1 MPSVSI
7 RRLMSIFAFAVTAG
21 LLFGIGAQKL
31 IFEDLRVG
39 GPVYGGIVDG
49 KDLVADI
56 LPPPLFVVESYML
69 ANEMHLDPSLRA
81 ENQGRIVEL
90 QKAFNERR
98 DFWAQKALPNELAT
112 GLLEVERKADAFWQ
126 VMNMEFLPAAQAGKT
141 EQMEEALTKLRAA
154 FRSHRDQVL
163 LLADNANKWLSESET
178 SATRSGEHMGV
189 VALAVS
195 GFSVAFFLAG
205 LWLVR
210 RRAIVPLL
218 TLSEQMRSLAV
229 GNLDLRVSFLKRND
243 EIGTIASSVEVF
255 RQAGIER
262 EQMQQEIDARRREN
276 EQYLAEQAQIQA
288 EEASALKDVTDQL
301 GASLQ
306 RLTGYDLGCQ
316 ISNSFEQRFEPL
328 RQDFNQSVSTFRS
341 TLAEVLASVSHLEE
355 RASSMRDVANQLS
368 KRTEQ
373 QAAAVE
379 QTSASLEEVVSTMQ
393 VSTAQAE
400 ETRALVL
407 DARGSAQSTAR
418 VVEDAIQA
426 MRRIEEASG
435 QIGQI
440 INLID
445 QIAFQTNLL
454 ALNAGVEAARA
465 GDAGKGFAVVAQ
477 EVRDLAQ
484 RSAAAAKEIAGLIR
498 NSSEEVSCGVRL
510 VDEVGAA
517 LAHINEF
524 VAQIDTRVDAITGA
538 SREQSL
544 GLKEISSAVGSID
557 QMTQQNAVMVEESS
571 AVSQALA
578 EDAKQLFAL
587 VSRFKLSGNDTRST
601 GVAVPRSAVAA

>member
-1 MPSVSI
+1 MPSI
-7 RRLMSIFAFAVTAG
+7 TIHRLITIFAVAVTVG
-21 LLFGIGAQKL
+21 LLLGIGTQKF
-31 IFEDLRVG
+31 IFEDLRVR
-39 GPVYGGIVDG
+39 GPVYEGIVDG

-69 ANEMHLDPSLRA
+69 ANEMRIDPSLA
-81 ENQGRIVEL
+81 SENRDRIVEL
-90 QKAFNERR
+90 QKAFGERR
-98 DFWAQKALPNELAT
+98 DFWAQKRLPEELAQ
-112 GLLEVERKADAFWQ
+112 GLLKVEQKADVFWN
-126 VMNMEFLPAAQAGKT
+126 VMGSEFLPAVQAGKQAQT
-141 EQMEEALTKLRAA
+141 EQALTRLRSAFAA
-154 FRSHRDQVL
+154 HRDEVL
-163 LLADNANKWLSESET
+163 LLAEDANGWLANSEAQAAE
-178 SATRSGEHMGV
+178 SGEQMGV
-189 VALAVS
+189 LALAVS
-195 GFSVAFFLAG
+195 GFSLALFLAG

-210 RRAIVPLL
+210 HRAIVPLL
-218 TLSEQMRSLAV
+218 TLADKMRALAV
-229 GNLDLRVSFLKRND
+229 GNLTLTIPFLHRTD
-243 EIGTIASSVEVF
+243 EIGTIAASVEVF
-255 RQAGIER
+255 RQAGLER
-262 EQMQQEIDARRREN
+262 EELQQEIDARRKEN
-276 EQYLAEQAQIQA
+276 ETYLADQARLQAQ
-288 EEASALKDVTDQL
+288 EASTLKDVTEQL

-306 RLTGYDLGCQ
+306 RLADYDLAFQ
-316 ISNSFEQRFEPL
+316 LDSPFEDRFEPL
-328 RQDFNQSVSTFRS
+328 RRDFNHSVSTFRT
-341 TLAEVLASVSHLEE
+341 TLAEVLESASHLEE

-393 VSTAQAE
+393 ISTVQAE
-400 ETRALVL
+400 ETRALVQ
-407 DARGSAQSTAR
+407 DARGSTQSTAKI
-418 VVEDAIQA
+418 VEEAIVA
-426 MRRIEEASG
+426 MRRIEGASG

-440 INLID
+440 IDLID

-465 GDAGKGFAVVAQ
+465 GEAGKGFAVVAQ

-498 NSSEEVSCGVRL
+498 NSSHEVSSGVRL

-524 VAQIDTRVDAITGA
+524 VAQIDARVDSITGA

-544 GLKEISSAVGSID
+544 GLKEISAAVGSID

-578 EDAKQLFAL
+578 EDATQLFNL
-587 VSRFKLSGNDTRST
+587 VSRFKLGMKS
-601 GVAVPRSAVAA
+601 AAAMAAPRYQQARAS